1 MAATQLTWWVGGLV
15 FYSSMLVS
23 GCSLMSDWWQQDEI
37 AQYGE
42 NVFRKQNVLTSQV
55 MMLSESDLS
64 EQNQQRLQ
72 QAEAQMQ
79 AACKLLNEY
88 AAREMDA
95 EKMDLLFQKQV
106 KDSIKG
112 CDMSIQKM
120 EATLLELGID
130 D

>member
-1 MAATQLTWWVGGLV
+1 MAVTQFTRLASGLFIV
-15 FYSSMLVS
+15 SNVLLS

-55 MMLSESDLS
+55 MMLSEADLS
-64 EQNQQRLQ
+64 EHNQQRLQ

-88 AAREMDA
+88 ATREMDA
-95 EKMDLLFQKQV
+95 EKIDLLFQKQV

-112 CDMSIQKM
+112 CDTSIQKM
-120 EATLLELGID
+120 EATLLELGIED
-130 D
+130 